1 MGYHYIQQIFLCQVV
16 VLAEDDLEDRLK
28 KSVRALGEL
37 EARSDLEIAIVDA
50 LLDGPRTVAELSRII
65 LGPEPRGH
73 QANYMKVKRSVE
85 TLESKGYLSSS
96 ILGKPKPY
104 RLTPYAREKLG
115 SLASGELPKSRLLT
129 VWDLVLYT
137 ITIFLAS
144 MTAFGQYDWY
154 WIPMFFVYL
163 AGIST
168 VRLFQTLR
176 RIS

>member
-1 MGYHYIQQIFLCQVV
+1 MSD
-16 VLAEDDLEDRLK
+16 DDLNARLK

-37 EARSDLEIAIVDA
+37 EARNDLEIAIVQA
-50 LLDGPRTVAELSRII
+50 LLDGPRTVAELSRTI

-85 TLESKGYLSSS
+85 ALESKGYLSTR

-115 SLASGELPKSRLLT
+115 SLASGELPTTRLVI
-129 VWDLVLYT
+129 VWDLGLYAT
-137 ITIFLAS
+137 TVFLAS
-144 MTAFGQYDWY
+144 MTAFGQYDGY

-163 AGIST
+163 AGASSI
-168 VRLFQTLR
+168 RLLQTLR